1 MNKQAVRVR
10 FAPSPTGPLHI
21 GGVRTALFNYLFARK
36 NGGTYI
42 LRIEDTD
49 RARYMPGTEQY
60 IIEALNWCGIE
71 FDEGVTRGGPY
82 APYRQSERKEI
93 YREYADLLVSRGLA
107 YLAFDT
113 PEELETLRAEAERT
127 KRTFIYNALSRDRL
141 NNSIALS
148 NEEVREKVRSGVPY
162 VIRFRMPDDH
172 WIEFNDVVRGRV
184 EVNARSLDDKILMKA
199 DGMPTYHLA
208 NVVDDHLMEI
218 SHVIRGEEWLPSMPL
233 HVLLY
238 EGFGWKESMPE
249 FAHMPLTLKPDGQ
262 GKLSKR
268 DGDRLGFPVFP
279 LKWVNPENGEVS
291 SGYRE
296 SGYLP
301 EAFINILALLGWN
314 PGTEQEIFSM
324 DELIEAFSLERI
336 VKSGS
341 RFDPEKARWF
351 NHQYLVRKP
360 DDELARWFRTELE
373 SRRLPFDTDYT
384 ARVLS
389 LVKERA
395 FLLPDLWEQS
405 WFFFTG
411 PDRYDEKVVRKVWK
425 PDTPS
430 LMLEIRSLLEKAE
443 PFTAPVIEPAIREM
457 VSGREIGFGKVMN
470 PLRLVLVGSSL
481 GPGLMDMMEV
491 LGKAEVLR
499 RIDRGLETIPSLL
512 S

>member
-1 MNKQAVRVR
+1 
-10 FAPSPTGPLHI
+10 
-21 GGVRTALFNYLFARK
+21 
-36 NGGTYI
+36 
-42 LRIEDTD
+42 
-49 RARYMPGTEQY
+49 
-60 IIEALNWCGIE
+60 
-71 FDEGVTRGGPY
+71 
-82 APYRQSERKEI
+82 
-93 YREYADLLVSRGLA
+93 
-107 YLAFDT
+107 
-113 PEELETLRAEAERT
+113 
-127 KRTFIYNALSRDRL
+127 
-141 NNSIALS
+141 
-148 NEEVREKVRSGVPY
+148 
-162 VIRFRMPDDH
+162 
-172 WIEFNDVVRGRV
+172 
-184 EVNARSLDDKILMKA
+184 
-199 DGMPTYHLA
+199 
-208 NVVDDHLMEI
+208 
-218 SHVIRGEEWLPSMPL
+218 
-233 HVLLY
+233 
-238 EGFGWKESMPE
+238 
-249 FAHMPLTLKPDGQ
+249 MPLTLKPDGQ

>member
-1 MNKQAVRVR
+1 
-10 FAPSPTGPLHI
+10 
-21 GGVRTALFNYLFARK
+21 
-36 NGGTYI
+36 
-42 LRIEDTD
+42 
-49 RARYMPGTEQY
+49 
-60 IIEALNWCGIE
+60 
-71 FDEGVTRGGPY
+71 
-82 APYRQSERKEI
+82 
-93 YREYADLLVSRGLA
+93 
-107 YLAFDT
+107 
-113 PEELETLRAEAERT
+113 
-127 KRTFIYNALSRDRL
+127 
-141 NNSIALS
+141 
-148 NEEVREKVRSGVPY
+148 
-162 VIRFRMPDDH
+162 
-172 WIEFNDVVRGRV
+172 
-184 EVNARSLDDKILMKA
+184 
-199 DGMPTYHLA
+199 
-208 NVVDDHLMEI
+208 
-218 SHVIRGEEWLPSMPL
+218 VIRGEEWLPSMPL

-411 PDRYDEKVVRKVWK
+411 PDHYDEKVVRKVWK